1 MDTTIDS
8 LKALYVKLEG
18 DPAVVENV
26 TTIPDMIN
34 ALTEIIQTIPTV
46 LTGSVIST
54 KDEILV
60 IK

>member
-18 DPAVVENV
+18 DPTVVENV

-46 LTGSVIST
+46 LTGSVITT